1 MRLGKPATAL
11 LAAATLVS
19 SACVPKVETT
29 PLNVLLISIDTLRAD
44 HLGCYGYPNINT
56 PNIDEFAARS
66 VKFERCFSAAPITL
80 PSHTTMLTGMYPP
93 RHSVR
98 DNGTFTVPDD
108 IPTLATIL
116 GDHGY
121 DTGGVIGSYPLHS
134 DFGLSRGF
142 SHWDEEFQPDDK
154 VILQVFFD
162 ERNAEAVARRTS
174 YMLTNELEEPF
185 FQFVHF
191 FDPHQP
197 WQAPEP
203 YASHYRTSPYD
214 GEIALV
220 DTWIGHLLGNLE
232 SLGIA
237 DRTVVILTADH
248 GEGFLDHE
256 EYSHSILLYNETVR
270 VPLLLSI
277 PGQPASVE
285 PRPVSLA
292 DITPTILEVL
302 GIPAPEELDGRS
314 LIGTPDPNRTIYVES
329 LSGRLGHGWND
340 IRALVK
346 NDRKLILGT
355 PSQLFDVRTDLRER
369 HDLAAEET
377 GLVVDLERDLRE
389 LVTHTVG
396 RHHLADRYTLASD
409 ETADRLR
416 ALGYLSVDGEAED
429 LEVELAPL
437 EPDADPRQHVETIN
451 AMSIATAQINESQP
465 LQAMGTLRLALES
478 HPGDPELLKKML
490 VAQVLVEDYGAAEK
504 TLAELGPFSAKD
516 GSILLMAALVERGLG
531 RVDRSLELA
540 RDAAPQVGDRR
551 ASLFIAE
558 TLESAGRIDEAA
570 TTLDEAAQREACDRS
585 LLMSRANL
593 AKRSQDNPAMRAT
606 YERMLVCDPFDTLA
620 LFNLGNV
627 EFVGGDPERAE
638 ELYQA
643 ALTYNTDYLP
653 AHYGLALVLLDRGEE
668 ELARRHLLRV
678 IREAPSG
685 STFQRLAVAVL
696 ESKMGSAS

>member
-1 MRLGKPATAL
+1 M
-11 LAAATLVS
+11 LVS
-19 SACVPKVETT
+19 SACGPKAETR
-29 PLNVLLISIDTLRAD
+29 PLNILLISIDTLRAD

-66 VKFERCFSAAPITL
+66 VKFERCFSAVPITL

-121 DTGGVIGSYPLHS
+121 DTGGVIGAYPLHS

-142 SHWDEEFQPDDK
+142 SHWDEEFQPDEK
-154 VILQVFFD
+154 AILQVFFD
-162 ERNAEAVARRTS
+162 ERNAEAVARRAS

-203 YASHYRTSPYD
+203 YAGLYRTAPYD

-220 DTWIGHLLGNLE
+220 DTWIGHLLSNLE
-232 SLGIA
+232 SRGIA

-292 DITPTILEVL
+292 DITPTVLEVL

-314 LIGTPDPNRTIYVES
+314 LIGTPDLERTIYVES
-329 LSGRLGHGWND
+329 LSGRLGHGWNE

-355 PSQLFDVRTDLRER
+355 PSQLFDVTSDLRER
-369 HDLAAEET
+369 HDLAAEEPS
-377 GLVVDLERDLRE
+377 LVVDLERDLRE

-416 ALGYLSVDGEAED
+416 ALGYLSIDGEAED
-429 LEVELAPL
+429 LEVELTPL
-437 EPDADPRQHVETIN
+437 EPGADPRIHVGILN
-451 AMSIATAQINESQP
+451 AMSLATAQINEGES
-465 LQAMGTLRLALES
+465 LKAVGTLRQALED
-478 HPGDPELLKKML
+478 HPGDPELLKKLLIAL
-490 VAQVLVEDYGAAEK
+490 VMVEDFDSAAEILA
-504 TLAELGPFSAKD
+504 TLDPSYHQEGTVL
-516 GSILLMAALVERGLG
+516 ILASLVERSFG
-531 RVDRSLELA
+531 RIDRSVELA
-540 RDAAPQVGDRR
+540 YEALPKVGDRR
-551 ASLFIAE
+551 AALLIAE
-558 TLESAGRIDEAA
+558 TLDGSGRADEAA
-570 TTLDEAAQREACDRS
+570 VVLEDAVRRTGCDRA
-585 LLMSRANL
+585 LLLAQANL
-593 AKRSQDNPAMRAT
+593 AKRRGDDETMKTS
-606 YERMLVCDPFDTLA
+606 YERMLECDPYDVLA
-620 LFNLGNV
+620 LFNLGNI
-627 EFVGGDPERAE
+627 EFVLGNSARAE
-638 ELYQA
+638 EFYRS
-643 ALTYNTDYLP
+643 ALRYNADYLP
-653 AHYGLALVLLDRGEE
+653 GHYGIALVLLDRGENDS
-668 ELARRHLLRV
+668 ARPHLIRV
-678 IREAPSG
+678 AREAPPG
-685 STFQRLAVAVL
+685 SVFQRSASAVL
-696 ESKMGSAS
+696 ETRLKGGP